1 MRNINNTMVINVHV
15 EICSCLNIFV
25 GTIDPR
31 KEIEMNI

>member
-1 MRNINNTMVINVHV
+1 MRNINSTMVINVRV
-15 EICSCLNIFV
+15 EICSCLNTFM